1 MYVESFSDQIM
12 LHCKFNLIQTLL
24 VPGVE
29 VNADPVTRTM
39 VLSLYGQYK
48 LTVTFGIEQKEK
60 KEIIFQI
67 IEGTHLTTS

>member
-1 MYVESFSDQIM
+1 MSKALLIKSCFIVSLSSF
-12 LHCKFNLIQTLL
+12 KVLL

-39 VLSLYGQYK
+39 VLSLYGQDK

>member
-1 MYVESFSDQIM
+1 M
-12 LHCKFNLIQTLL
+12 LL

-39 VLSLYGQYK
+39 VLSLYGQDK